1 MVEQSHKISQNKIK
15 FLKKSKQIYNTSS
28 VLQDEEVQHYLKDIQ
43 TKFFIVL
50 IDKVSNNFYFIIK
63 NSVSTLLYEI
73 GTQSDTCQLVNKLKE
88 EMIDVSITIS
98 SKYNLEIQNNFKT
111 RLIMLQLP
119 KMHKTPTVARYFC
132 CICKKVQY
140 KGFVKGSYKGF

>member
-1 MVEQSHKISQNKIK
+1 MVKQNQKISQNKIK

-43 TKFFIVL
+43 TKCFVVL

-63 NSVSTLLYEI
+63 KSVSALLYEI

-98 SKYNLEIQNNFKT
+98 SKYDLEIQNNFKT

-132 CICKKVQY
+132 CICKKVQH

>member
-111 RLIMLQLP
+111 RLIML
-119 KMHKTPTVARYFC
+119 
-132 CICKKVQY
+132 
-140 KGFVKGSYKGF
+140 